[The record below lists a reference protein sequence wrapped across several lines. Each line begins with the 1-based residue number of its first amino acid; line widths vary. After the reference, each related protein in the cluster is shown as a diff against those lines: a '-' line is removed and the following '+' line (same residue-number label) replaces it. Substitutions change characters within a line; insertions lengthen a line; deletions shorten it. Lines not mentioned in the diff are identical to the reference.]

1 MPGNGRGWLG
11 MAGDDW
17 IWNGGDGFYARDLKR
32 GALALRDFYNYL
44 IYASILFIAHSQAM
58 A

>member
-17 IWNGGDGFYARDLKR
+17 IHTDRVDGGDGFYARDLKR
-32 GALALRDFYNYL
+32 GALALRDF
-44 IYASILFIAHSQAM
+44 
-58 A
+58 